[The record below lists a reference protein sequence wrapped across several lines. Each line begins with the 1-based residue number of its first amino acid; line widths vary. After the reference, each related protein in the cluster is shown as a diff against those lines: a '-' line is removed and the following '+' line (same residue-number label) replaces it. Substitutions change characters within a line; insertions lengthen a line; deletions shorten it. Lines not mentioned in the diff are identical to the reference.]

1 MLKRKVKLAVMAI
14 FSGLFVASW
23 ICTDYIKLGLDQRL
37 ALPRRSYLVDYFND
51 LDDYLQV
58 GPPVY
63 LVEQGLDLTHRE
75 AQQQV
80 CGRFSTCSEYS
91 IGNILEAERKRS
103 ESSYIAEPPAIW
115 LDDFFQWLNPAL
127 SSCCRVKKR
136 DPNTF
141 CKPEESEFACKA
153 CFEDAENEW
162 NITMEG
168 LPEGE
173 DFMRYLKHWLESPA
187 NEDCPLGGKAGY
199 SSAVSISSTNEDDN
213 KSETSVV
220 KASHFRTYHT
230 PLKNQ
235 NDFINALAQ
244 AKRISADLSS
254 KSTNGKG
261 QIFPYSIFYVYFEQ
275 YATIVTT
282 TRAVMALALLAVLAV
297 TSIILGSW
305 RTGFVVV
312 ITVFMIAMNV
322 LVSAIDQFHCCSSR
336 TGSSNL
342 SK

>member
-1 MLKRKVKLAVMAI
+1 MNAP
-14 FSGLFVASW
+14 
-23 ICTDYIKLGLDQRL
+23 TDQRL
-37 ALPRRSYLVDYFND
+37 ALPRKSYLVDYFND
-51 LDDYLQV
+51 LDSYLQV

-63 LVEQGLDLTHRE
+63 FVEQGLDLSHRR

-91 IGNILEAERKRS
+91 IGNLLEAERKRPQ
-103 ESSYIAEPPAIW
+103 SSHLAEPPSIW

-136 DPNTF
+136 DPTVF
-141 CKPEESEFACKA
+141 CKPEDNEFVCKA
-153 CFEDAENEW
+153 CFEDAETEW

-173 DFMRYLKHWLESPA
+173 EFMRYLRHWLESPA
-187 NEDCPLGGKAGY
+187 NEECPLGGKAGY
-199 SSAVSISSTNEDDN
+199 SSAVSLSSDGNGSDT
-213 KSETSVV
+213 V

-235 NDFINALAQ
+235 NDYIQALAQ
-244 AKRISADLSS
+244 AKRISQDLSQ
-254 KSTNGKG
+254 STDGGNV
-261 QIFPYSIFYVYFEQ
+261 FPYSIFYVYFEQ

-282 TRAVMALALLAVLAV
+282 TRAVLALVLAAVLGV

-322 LVSAIDQFHCCSSR
+322 LVR
-336 TGSSNL
+336 GSPHYGYI
-342 SK
+342 